1 MTPILKTET
10 KTAPKLHRHQ
20 FIKHM
25 LQNIFKNVKCQIKT
39 TFRKFFNRSP
49 MWTL

>member
-10 KTAPKLHRHQ
+10 KTAPKLYRHQ

-25 LQNIFKNVKCQIKT
+25 L
-39 TFRKFFNRSP
+39 
-49 MWTL
+49 